1 MSGLWSLA
9 WQSAWSRRY
18 GLSWVVLS
26 IALATFLMLV
36 LVQMRQDVR
45 EHFSQ
50 SVSGTD
56 LIVGARTSGTALLL
70 YSVFHIGQPSN
81 NIRWSSAQAIAQDPA
96 VAWVIPISLGDSL
109 RGYPVVGTERSF
121 FEHFRYGQKQALKLS
136 QGRVFENVFEAVLG
150 AEVAQQ
156 LRITSGQRIALN
168 HGSGALEEGS
178 HADKPFS
185 VVGVLARTGT
195 PIDRSVFISLA
206 GMQAIHIDWLGG
218 MPARERIS
226 AEQALQAD
234 LRPSSV
240 TALLVGLKSRAGV
253 FSMQRSINQ
262 FQPEPLMAV
271 LPGVALDELWSVL
284 AVGERVLESMV
295 LLVGLIS
302 LLALVATVGTALEQ
316 RRQELAVLR
325 SLGAGPRRIFALLL
339 MEGAWV
345 TGCAAILAWIASL
358 LAIAAASPWLAAHFG
373 LALQTRPV
381 QTEQVLVLVTI
392 MLGGTLASAIPG
404 WRAYRLSIT
413 DGLQPRA

>member
-1 MSGLWSLA
+1 MTGLWSLA

-45 EHFSQ
+45 EHFAQ

-56 LIVGARTSGTALLL
+56 LIVGARTSSTALLL

-96 VAWVIPISLGDSL
+96 VAWVIPISLGDSF
-109 RGYPVVGTERSF
+109 RGHPVVGTERSF
-121 FEHFRYGQKQALKLS
+121 FKHFRYGQKQALQLA
-136 QGRVFENVFEAVLG
+136 QGRAFEGVFEAVLG
-150 AEVAQQ
+150 AEVAQRLQ
-156 LRITSGQRIALN
+156 IAPGQRIALS
-168 HGSGALEEGS
+168 HGSGALEEAS
-178 HADKPFS
+178 HADKPFT

-195 PIDRSVFISLA
+195 PVDRAVHISLA
-206 GMQAIHIDWLGG
+206 GMQAIHIDWFAG
-218 MPARERIS
+218 MPARERVS

-234 LRPSSV
+234 LQPSSV

-253 FSMQRSINQ
+253 FSMQRSIAQ
-262 FQPEPLMAV
+262 FQAEPLMAV

-284 AVGERVLESMV
+284 AVGQQVLELMV
-295 LLVGLIS
+295 VLVGLVS
-302 LLALVATVGTALEQ
+302 LLALVATIGTALEQ
-316 RRQELAVLR
+316 RRHELAVLR
-325 SLGAGPRRIFALLL
+325 SLGAGPQRIFALLVI
-339 MEGAWV
+339 EGALV
-345 TGCAAILAWIASL
+345 TGCAAALAWLASV
-358 LAIAAASPWLAAHFG
+358 LAIAGAGPWLAAHYG
-373 LALQTRPV
+373 LALRLQQP
-381 QTEQVLVLVTI
+381 QTEQILVLAGIV
-392 MLGGTLASAIPG
+392 LAGTLASAIPG